1 MTLSAQ
7 EFAYV
12 SDLVRR
18 SSAIVLETGKEYLV
32 EARLLPLARQAGVG
46 TVSEYVTRAQHRP
59 EPDTHEKIVDAL
71 TTNETSWFRDSEPFQ
86 ALTANV
92 LPDLMPTR
100 SANRTLRVWS
110 AACSSGQEP
119 YSLAMVLQ
127 ENLPAGW
134 TYDITA
140 TDISQEMLARAE
152 AGRFTQLEMNRGL
165 PAHMLVRYFER
176 DGTHWRVS
184 ANLRNNITFRRLN
197 LATALPPMPQ
207 FDLVFLR
214 NVLIYFDVETKRQVL
229 SRISATMRPDG
240 WLFLGSAETTIG
252 IDDRFERVAAG
263 RSSAYRL
270 RGNKTTAPAGT
281 LGKG

>member
-32 EARLLPLARQAGVG
+32 EARLLPLARQAGVP

-71 TTNETSWFRDSEPFQ
+71 TTNETSWFRDGEPFQ
-86 ALTANV
+86 ALTASV

-100 SANRTLRVWS
+100 SSNRTLRVWS

-165 PAHMLVRYFER
+165 PAHMLVRHFER

-184 ANLRNNITFRRLN
+184 GSLRNHITFKRLN
-197 LATALPPMPQ
+197 LAVPLPPMPQ
-207 FDLVFLR
+207 FDIVFLR
-214 NVLIYFDVETKRQVL
+214 NVLIYFDVETKREVL
-229 SRISATMRPDG
+229 SRASAVMRPDG

-252 IDDRFERVAAG
+252 IDDRFERIAAG

-270 RGNKTTAPAGT
+270 RGGKTTPSGA